1 MNQTWTTLDGT
12 VKAMTRQHGR
22 RCCRAAS
29 PQSKGPSWWW
39 PEQGGGQSTSEN
51 TYLGRLAGHLG
62 ARKPSFSSTTS
73 DM

>member
-39 PEQGGGQSTSEN
+39 PEQGEGGQSTLEN
-51 TYLGRLAGHLG
+51 AYLL
-62 ARKPSFSSTTS
+62 T
-73 DM
+73 